1 MTEPT
6 EHPDLVALLRGQL
19 PQPAALAAGTH
30 LETCVA
36 CRGALVD
43 AAVTHSLL
51 TRAVAT
57 AGRALFVGEPGEPGE
72 PGDDAGTPA
81 STHPATPTNPTTPT
95 PPAATEPPPARPEPA
110 APPVSRRPPVPP
122 PVRGRRR
129 RTTLAVAAA
138 TLVVLGAAGG
148 LAASRFLGDGRADGG
163 TVVAPAPTGQPTGP
177 TTAPVQPTAAPASTT
192 LDPVR
197 GNGTGSLWLTPHDG
211 VAELTLRTAGMPA
224 AGAREYYYAWLIDAS
239 GSRLLPLGQV
249 ASGGTTTFEVDPGV
263 LSEYALVDV
272 SLERD
277 DGDPGHSAD
286 SLLRGEIT

>member
-6 EHPDLVALLRGQL
+6 RHPDLVALLRGQL
-19 PQPAALAAGTH
+19 TQPDALAAGTH
-30 LETCVA
+30 LETCAA
-36 CRGALVD
+36 CREALVD
-43 AAVTHSLL
+43 AAVTHGLM

-57 AGRALFVGEPGEPGE
+57 TGRFLLGERPEGPGTADAPGE
-72 PGDDAGTPA
+72 T
-81 STHPATPTNPTTPT
+81 ATPI
-95 PPAATEPPPARPEPA
+95 PPVATEPPPARPEPA
-110 APPVSRRPPVPP
+110 TPPTSRRPPVPP

-148 LAASRFLGDGRADGG
+148 LAASRLLGDDRADGG
-163 TVVAPAPTGQPTGP
+163 SVVAPAPSDQPSDQPTTPVVP
-177 TTAPVQPTAAPASTT
+177 TTAPATTT

-224 AGAREYYYAWLIDAS
+224 AGAREYYYAWLIDAA
-239 GSRLLPLGQV
+239 GNRLLPLGQV
-249 ASGGTTTFEVDPGV
+249 ASGGTTTFEVDPAV
-263 LSEYALVDV
+263 LAQYALVDV

-286 SLLRGEIT
+286 SLLRGVLA